1 MPEDS
6 HSSPALRASDAER
19 DQVIEL
25 LHAAVADGR
34 LDPVEFDERLDAALT
49 ARTIDELTPL
59 ITDLI
64 AAPGRDGALTPLLA
78 GTPAEPAAELLT
90 IKERHGSVRR
100 DGRWT
105 LPHRLALRTAWC
117 DVMLDLTSAVRSSPE
132 LVIELRVSG
141 GNVELVLAPGMVVN
155 ANELSVRHSSL
166 AISRDA
172 GDNTPETLHIRLVGR
187 MRHGRLDARWQ
198 APRR

>member
-1 MPEDS
+1 MPA
-6 HSSPALRASDAER
+6 HPPSSPALRASDADR
-19 DQVIEL
+19 DLVIEL
-25 LHAAVADGR
+25 LRTAVADGR
-34 LDPVEFDERLDAALT
+34 LDPVEFDGRLDAALA
-49 ARTIDELTPL
+49 ARTIDALTPL
-59 ITDLI
+59 ITDLV
-64 AAPGRDGALTPLLA
+64 AGPGSDGALTLPSA

-117 DVMLDLTSAVRSSPE
+117 DVMLDLTSAVRSAPE

-155 ANELSVRHSSL
+155 ANELSVRHSML
-166 AISRDA
+166 TISRDA
-172 GDNTPETLHIRLVGR
+172 GDNTPETLHVRLVGR
-187 MRHGRLDARWQ
+187 MRHGRLDTRWQ
-198 APRR
+198 APHR